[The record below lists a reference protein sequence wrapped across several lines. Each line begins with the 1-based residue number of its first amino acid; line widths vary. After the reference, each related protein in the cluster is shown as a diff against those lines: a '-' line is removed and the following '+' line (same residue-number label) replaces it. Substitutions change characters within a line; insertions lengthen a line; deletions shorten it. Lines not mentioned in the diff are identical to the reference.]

1 MMGGIE
7 KVSQYN
13 RPPKADFDEGE
24 RLPRAIV
31 ILMIVVAVILVAG
44 GGGIVYYTISV
55 QAAARAQATATAQ
68 ADTTATFTAATAIAN
83 ANITATTAANAH
95 ATATTIARVNATAT
109 AASIAHA
116 TATAVA
122 NAHATATASTIAANP
137 NPYPPG
143 VGTLALLDPLSDNR
157 RGFSWSENST
167 NCVFTGGAYHVIA
180 PDSRSSAY
188 CTARSTNFVNFAYE
202 VQMKI
207 IKGDVGGIIF
217 RANSTNNN
225 FYLFYVSQ
233 TGSYELFLCPGNNC
247 SPIVLPASST
257 AINKGLNASNLVA
270 VVARGTSITPY
281 INRQQVA
288 SVNNGTFSQGQ
299 IGVVASPFANVG
311 HPTEVVY
318 SNARVWR
325 L

>member
-83 ANITATTAANAH
+83 ANITATAAANAH

-116 TATAVA
+116 TATA
-122 NAHATATASTIAANP
+122 STIAANP

-143 VGTLALLDPLSDNR
+143 VGTLALLDPLGDNR

-233 TGSYELFLCPGNNC
+233 AGSYELFLCPGITCNQL
-247 SPIVLPASST
+247 VASTPST
-257 AINKGLNASNLVA
+257 AINKGLNATNVVA
-270 VVARGTSITPY
+270 VVATGTSITLY
-281 INRQQVA
+281 VNRQRVT
-288 SVNNGTFSQGQ
+288 SVNNATFSHGQ
-299 IGVVASPFANVG
+299 IGVVASPFANAG

-318 SNARVWR
+318 SNARVWT

>member
-83 ANITATTAANAH
+83 ANITATAA
-95 ATATTIARVNATAT
+95 
-109 AASIAHA
+109 
-116 TATAVA
+116 A

-233 TGSYELFLCPGNNC
+233 TGSYELFLCPGITCNQL
-247 SPIVLPASST
+247 VASTPST
-257 AINKGLNASNLVA
+257 AINKGLNATNVVA
-270 VVARGTSITPY
+270 VVATGTSITLY
-281 INRQQVA
+281 VNRQRVT
-288 SVNNGTFSQGQ
+288 SVNNATFSHGQ
-299 IGVVASPFANVG
+299 IGVVASPFANAG

-318 SNARVWR
+318 SNARVWT

>member
-1 MMGGIE
+1 M
-7 KVSQYN
+7 SQYN
-13 RPPKADFDEGE
+13 HPPKADFDEGE

-31 ILMIVVAVILVAG
+31 ILIIVVALILVAG
-44 GGGIVYYTISV
+44 GGGIAYYTISN

-68 ADTTATFTAATAIAN
+68 ADTTATFVAATAIAN
-83 ANITATTAANAH
+83 ANITATAVANAH
-95 ATATTIARVNATAT
+95 ATATTIARANATAT
-109 AASIAHA
+109 AVSIAHA

-143 VGTLALLDPLSDNR
+143 TGTLALLDPLTDNR
-157 RGFSWSENST
+157 KGFGWSEKST
-167 NCVFTGGAYHVIA
+167 NCVFSGGAYHVIA
-180 PDSRSSAY
+180 PDARFFAY
-188 CTARSTNFVNFAYE
+188 CAARSTNFVNFAYE

-233 TGSYELFLCPGNNC
+233 TGSYELFLCTGNNC
-247 SPIVLPASST
+247 NPIVPPASST

-270 VVARGTSITPY
+270 VVAKGTSITLY

-299 IGVVASPFANVG
+299 IGVVASPFANAG

>member
-1 MMGGIE
+1 
-7 KVSQYN
+7 VSQYN

-24 RLPRAIV
+24 RLPRTIV
-31 ILMIVVAVILVAG
+31 ILMIVVALILVAG
-44 GGGIVYYTISV
+44 GGGLAYFTISS
-55 QAAARAQATATAQ
+55 QAAARAQATVTAQ
-68 ADTTATFTAATAIAN
+68 ANTTATFVAATAIAN
-83 ANITATTAANAH
+83 ANITATAVANAH

-116 TATAVA
+116 TATALA
-122 NAHATATASTIAANP
+122 NAHATATTSTIAANP

-143 VGTLALLDPLSDNR
+143 VGKLALLDPLSDNR

-207 IKGDVGGIIF
+207 IKGDIGGIIF
-217 RANSTNNN
+217 RANSTNSN

-233 TGSYELFLCPGNNC
+233 TGFYELFLCSGNNC
-247 SPIVLPASST
+247 KPIMSPTFSA
-257 AINKGLNASNLVA
+257 AINKGLNATNVVA
-270 VVARGTSITPY
+270 VVATGTIITLY
-281 INRQQVA
+281 INRQRVA
-288 SVNNGTFSQGQ
+288 SVNNGTFNHGQ
-299 IGVVASPFANVG
+299 IGVVASPFATAG

-318 SNARVWR
+318 NNARAWT